1 MWILGRSTNLRSY
14 TMIRQLTSTIALAF
28 AAVLTSTLAHSA
40 DYPNRVIQVIVP
52 FAAGSGSDVI
62 ARIVFERMGTSM
74 GQQFIVN
81 NRPGA
86 GGDIGTLAIARA
98 APDGYNLLF
107 GAQGPLAVNPIWEH
121 NLGYDPGQD
130 FAPISRI
137 VEITN
142 VFAVSSKL
150 PVTSVSEFLA
160 YAKSSPDPI
169 NYSSVGIGSS
179 QHLGGAYFAYVEG
192 IKMTHVPY
200 RSGPQLVGDLISGV
214 VPVSFSLPSNVLGE
228 IRDGKIRAL
237 AVTGPKRLTIL
248 PNVPTIAEAGVSNYD
263 SRVWFALLAPRGT
276 PRAIIDKLN
285 KELRTALLDPTV
297 RNRLATFG
305 AEPSATSPEE
315 LSRFI
320 SSETVKW
327 RDIITRAAI
336 TIEAR

>member
-1 MWILGRSTNLRSY
+1 
-14 TMIRQLTSTIALAF
+14 MIRQLTSTLALAF
-28 AAVLTSTLAHSA
+28 AAVLTSTFAHSD
-40 DYPNRVIQVIVP
+40 DYPNRTIQVIVP
-52 FAAGSGSDVI
+52 FAGGSGSDVI

-74 GQQFIVN
+74 GQRFIVN

-86 GGDIGTLAIARA
+86 GGNIGTLAVAKA

-107 GAQGPLAVNPIWEH
+107 GAQGPLAVNPIWQH
-121 NLGYDPGQD
+121 NLGYDPGRD
-130 FAPISRI
+130 LEPISLI
-137 VEITN
+137 VDITN
-142 VFAVSSKL
+142 VFAVSSQL

-160 YAKSSPDPI
+160 YAKSKPEPL

-200 RSGPQLVGDLISGV
+200 RAAPQLVGDLISGV
-214 VPVSFSLPSNVLGE
+214 VPVSFSLPSNVLSL
-228 IRDGKIRAL
+228 IRAGKVRAL
-237 AVTGPKRLTIL
+237 AVTGPKRLAVL
-248 PNVPTIAEAGVSNYD
+248 PNVPTIAEAGVPNYD

-285 KELRTALLDPTV
+285 KELRTALLDPTI
-297 RNRLATFG
+297 RNQLAEFG

-320 SSETVKW
+320 SAETVKW
-327 RDIITRAAI
+327 RDIITRAGI
-336 TIEAR
+336 TMEAH